1 MLVCHQAFYARTDIA
16 KAEPYNLRYRFS
28 ADVDWCI
35 RVMKRAEK
43 NNLPLLRLPE
53 VVANYLDGGMTNKN
67 HRASLIE
74 RFKVMRHHYGLF
86 TTLAMHAWFV
96 FRALKGEMEAQNS

>member
-1 MLVCHQAFYARTDIA
+1 M
-16 KAEPYNLRYRFS
+16 
-28 ADVDWCI
+28 
-35 RVMKRAEK
+35 
-43 NNLPLLRLPE
+43 
-53 VVANYLDGGMTNKN
+53 VANYLDGGMTNKN

-96 FRALKGEMEAQNS
+96 FRAMKGKGKPRIHSIQGKHRKP

>member
-1 MLVCHQAFYARTDIA
+1 
-16 KAEPYNLRYRFS
+16 
-28 ADVDWCI
+28 
-35 RVMKRAEK
+35 
-43 NNLPLLRLPE
+43 
-53 VVANYLDGGMTNKN
+53 MTNKN

-96 FRALKGEMEAQNS
+96 FRALKGKREAQNS